1 MDIKKLKEREFVNVE
16 RNASIIA
23 SKLIEIDQVDEA
35 KIIATAY
42 LAYLV
47 KKEELP
53 NENEL
58 IKFIDQNLPDTQRY
72 FLKDGTSDAYWKTT
86 FEIAELLSLDALLS
100 VVLWN
105 SNTGEKFG
113 AMNGTPN
120 SIVKLAYEIL
130 NPKNDRLADFCSGE
144 GVFLTFAA
152 SQNNDCSLYGVETNT
167 QAKIISDI
175 RLSFFSNETDI
186 EQNSALEISEDKKFD
201 KIFCNYPWG
210 VQTRYLLE
218 DEQRA
223 NFCADLIPELKKST
237 IADWYFIVNVIKHLS
252 DKGKAVV
259 LVSNATTRNSR
270 MDRQVRE
277 RFIKSGFLEAVISF
291 PANMF
296 APFSSIATSMLVLSK
311 NNVDS
316 IRFIDAS
323 ELETIKMNK
332 TQNVFT
338 DETITSIINMLHTDS
353 ELSKRVEMEEIARND
368 YVINPL
374 RYLQAEIKV
383 KDGVPFADIIK
394 NIKRG
399 IQLRAAVMDEMI
411 SDTPTPYRYLKLA
424 DIQDGMISEELASLK
439 EIGKKQEKYCL
450 NNHSLVISKNISPL
464 KVAVASIED
473 GQKILASGNLYII
486 ELDETKANPYYV
498 KAYLESEQGVAALSR
513 INVGSVIP
521 NISLED
527 LTNMLIPNPSIEI
540 QNEFAEK
547 YLIKMDE
554 IKILKYRLQK
564 ATMTLKNM
572 FEEE

>member
-23 SKLIEIDQVDEA
+23 SKLREIDQVDEA

-47 KKEELP
+47 KKEELL

-144 GVFLTFAA
+144 GVFLMFAA

-210 VQTRYLLE
+210 VQIRYLLE

-277 RFIKSGFLEAVISF
+277 RFIKSGFLEAVISL

-323 ELETIKMNK
+323 ELEIIKMNK

-338 DETITSIINMLHTDS
+338 DETITSILNMLHTDS

-374 RYLQAEIKV
+374 RYLQSEIKV

-394 NIKRG
+394 NVKRG

-473 GQKILASGNLYII
+473 EQKILASGNLYII

-498 KAYLESEQGVAALSR
+498 KAYLESEQGIAALSR

>member
-1 MDIKKLKEREFVNVE
+1 M
-16 RNASIIA
+16 
-23 SKLIEIDQVDEA
+23 
-35 KIIATAY
+35 
-42 LAYLV
+42 
-47 KKEELP
+47 
-53 NENEL
+53 
-58 IKFIDQNLPDTQRY
+58 
-72 FLKDGTSDAYWKTT
+72 
-86 FEIAELLSLDALLS
+86 
-100 VVLWN
+100 
-105 SNTGEKFG
+105 
-113 AMNGTPN
+113 
-120 SIVKLAYEIL
+120 
-130 NPKNDRLADFCSGE
+130 
-144 GVFLTFAA
+144 
-152 SQNNDCSLYGVETNT
+152 
-167 QAKIISDI
+167 
-175 RLSFFSNETDI
+175 
-186 EQNSALEISEDKKFD
+186 EISEDKKFD

-218 DEQRA
+218 DEQRE

-338 DETITSIINMLHTDS
+338 DETITSIINMLHTDG

-394 NIKRG
+394 NVKRG